1 MSNNTYEEYIK
12 EFDNTGTK
20 NISDLVRTGGVE
32 LVEDMLKNGFR
43 IFYPYA
49 THDDS
54 GDEIDG
60 VYLDEDTIKEQ
71 LKKISSHLKD
81 KNRFIVNKWL
91 EQNN

>member
-20 NISDLVRTGGVE
+20 NLSDLVRTGGVE
-32 LVEDMLKNGFR
+32 LVEDMLKNGFM

-60 VYLDEDTIKEQ
+60 IYLDEDTIKGQ
-71 LKKISSHLKD
+71 LKKISSLLKE
-81 KNRFIVNKWL
+81 KNRVIVNK
-91 EQNN
+91 